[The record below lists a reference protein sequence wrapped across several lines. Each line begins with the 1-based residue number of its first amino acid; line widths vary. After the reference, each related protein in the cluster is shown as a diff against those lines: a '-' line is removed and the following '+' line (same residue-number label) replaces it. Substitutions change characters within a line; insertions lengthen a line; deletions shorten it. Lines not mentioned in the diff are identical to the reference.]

1 MKEDETTTEEEE
13 EDRDLKRSVW
23 KRKQIICLWKGKQN
37 LIINIFDVFRT
48 KRPATN
54 EEEEEIADLLQHRTE
69 EEDRDLERSVWKK
82 NKWSDFKKKVKQN
95 LIINIF
101 DVFRTKRPAAKA
113 EEEEIADLLQESQ
126 AF

>member
-1 MKEDETTTEEEE
+1 MFEIFRFKKVVKEDETTTEEEE

-23 KRKQIICLWKGKQN
+23 KKTNYLLLRKGKQN

-82 NKWSDFKKKVKQN
+82 TNDLILRKKLSKIS
-95 LIINIF
+95 L
-101 DVFRTKRPAAKA
+101 
-113 EEEEIADLLQESQ
+113 
-126 AF
+126 

>member
-1 MKEDETTTEEEE
+1 MKKKTNYLLL
-13 EDRDLKRSVW
+13 R
-23 KRKQIICLWKGKQN
+23 KGKQN

-101 DVFRTKRPAAKA
+101 DVFRTKRQAAKA
-113 EEEEIADLLQESQ
+113 EEE
-126 AF
+126 